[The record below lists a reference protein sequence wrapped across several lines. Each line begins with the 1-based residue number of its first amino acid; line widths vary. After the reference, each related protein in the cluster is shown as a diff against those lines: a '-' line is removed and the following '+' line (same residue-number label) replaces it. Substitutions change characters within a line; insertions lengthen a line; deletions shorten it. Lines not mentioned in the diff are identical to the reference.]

1 MLRKNLVVVMLV
13 ICTLSF
19 VVFTMTNFNA
29 FAQNN
34 CSAQDNAACAQSDL
48 SLPVPSENEI
58 VPPGVYNN
66 HQKTHR
72 IMKKTLAAKMINLK
86 IMVTM
91 MTEIPS
97 FCHSHDDKNRNVV

>member
-1 MLRKNLVVVMLV
+1 VLRKNLVVVMMV

-48 SLPVPSENEI
+48 SLPVPSENDI
-58 VPPGVYNN
+58 VPPGVQQQPPDHSQDNEEDFGGQDDNGNN
-66 HQKTHR
+66 
-72 IMKKTLAAKMINLK
+72 
-86 IMVTM
+86 
-91 MTEIPS
+91 
-97 FCHSHDDKNRNVV
+97 DDGNTFLLPFP

>member
-58 VPPGVYNN
+58 VPPGVQQQPPENSYDNEEDLGG
-66 HQKTHR
+66 Q
-72 IMKKTLAAKMINLK
+72 
-86 IMVTM
+86 
-91 MTEIPS
+91 
-97 FCHSHDDKNRNVV
+97 DDKSEDNSNNNDGNTFLLPFP

>member
-58 VPPGVYNN
+58 VPPGLQQQPPENSQDN
-66 HQKTHR
+66 EEDLGGQ
-72 IMKKTLAAKMINLK
+72 
-86 IMVTM
+86 
-91 MTEIPS
+91 
-97 FCHSHDDKNRNVV
+97 DDKSEDNGNNDDGNTFLLPFP

>member
-1 MLRKNLVVVMLV
+1 MLRKNLVVVMLM

-29 FAQNN
+29 IAQNN

-58 VPPGVYNN
+58 VPPGVQQQPPENSQENEVDLGGQDKSEDNGNN
-66 HQKTHR
+66 DEGNTF
-72 IMKKTLAAKMINLK
+72 LL
-86 IMVTM
+86 
-91 MTEIPS
+91 P
-97 FCHSHDDKNRNVV
+97 FP

>member
-58 VPPGVYNN
+58 VPPGVQQQPPENSQDN
-66 HQKTHR
+66 EEDLGGQ
-72 IMKKTLAAKMINLK
+72 
-86 IMVTM
+86 
-91 MTEIPS
+91 
-97 FCHSHDDKNRNVV
+97 DDKSEDNGNDDDGNTFLLPFP

>member
-1 MLRKNLVVVMLV
+1 MLRKNLVVVMLM

-58 VPPGVYNN
+58 VPPGVQQPPENSQDN
-66 HQKTHR
+66 EEDLGGQ
-72 IMKKTLAAKMINLK
+72 
-86 IMVTM
+86 
-91 MTEIPS
+91 
-97 FCHSHDDKNRNVV
+97 DDKSEDNGKDDDGNTFLLPFP

>member
-1 MLRKNLVVVMLV
+1 MLV

-19 VVFTMTNFNA
+19 VLFVMTNSIA

-58 VPPGVYNN
+58 VPPGVQQPPKNSQDN
-66 HQKTHR
+66 EEDLGGQ
-72 IMKKTLAAKMINLK
+72 
-86 IMVTM
+86 
-91 MTEIPS
+91 
-97 FCHSHDDKNRNVV
+97 DDKSEDNGNNDDGNTFLLPFP

>member
-34 CSAQDNAACAQSDL
+34 CSGQDNAACAQSDL

-58 VPPGVYNN
+58 VPPGVQQQPPENSQDN
-66 HQKTHR
+66 EEDLGGQ
-72 IMKKTLAAKMINLK
+72 
-86 IMVTM
+86 
-91 MTEIPS
+91 
-97 FCHSHDDKNRNVV
+97 DDKSEDNGNNDDGNTFLLPFP

>member
-1 MLRKNLVVVMLV
+1 VLRKNLVVVMLV

-34 CSAQDNAACAQSDL
+34 CSAQYNAACAQSDL

-58 VPPGVYNN
+58 VPPGVQQQPPENSQDN
-66 HQKTHR
+66 EEDLGGQ
-72 IMKKTLAAKMINLK
+72 
-86 IMVTM
+86 
-91 MTEIPS
+91 
-97 FCHSHDDKNRNVV
+97 DDKSEDNGNNDDGNTFLLPFP

>member
-1 MLRKNLVVVMLV
+1 MLRKNLVLVMLV

-58 VPPGVYNN
+58 VPPGVQQPPENSQDN
-66 HQKTHR
+66 EEDLGGQ
-72 IMKKTLAAKMINLK
+72 
-86 IMVTM
+86 
-91 MTEIPS
+91 
-97 FCHSHDDKNRNVV
+97 DDKSEDNGNDDDGNTFLLPFP

>member
-1 MLRKNLVVVMLV
+1 VLQKNLVVVILV
-13 ICTLSF
+13 ICSLSF

-58 VPPGVYNN
+58 VPPGLQQQPPENSQDN
-66 HQKTHR
+66 EEDLGGQ
-72 IMKKTLAAKMINLK
+72 
-86 IMVTM
+86 
-91 MTEIPS
+91 
-97 FCHSHDDKNRNVV
+97 DDKSEDNGNNDDGNTFLLPFP

>member
-1 MLRKNLVVVMLV
+1 MLRKNLVVVMMV
-13 ICTLSF
+13 IYTLSF

-58 VPPGVYNN
+58 VPPGVQQQPPENSQDN
-66 HQKTHR
+66 EEDLGGQ
-72 IMKKTLAAKMINLK
+72 
-86 IMVTM
+86 
-91 MTEIPS
+91 
-97 FCHSHDDKNRNVV
+97 DDKSEDNGNNDDGNTFLLPFP

>member
-58 VPPGVYNN
+58 VPPGAQQPPENSQDN
-66 HQKTHR
+66 EEDLGGQ
-72 IMKKTLAAKMINLK
+72 
-86 IMVTM
+86 
-91 MTEIPS
+91 
-97 FCHSHDDKNRNVV
+97 DDKSEDSSNNNDGNTFLLPFP

>member
-58 VPPGVYNN
+58 VPPGVQQQPPENSQDNEENSGDPDNKSEDNGNN
-66 HQKTHR
+66 
-72 IMKKTLAAKMINLK
+72 
-86 IMVTM
+86 
-91 MTEIPS
+91 
-97 FCHSHDDKNRNVV
+97 DDGNTFLLPFP

>member
-1 MLRKNLVVVMLV
+1 VLRKNLVVVMLV

-58 VPPGVYNN
+58 VPPGLQQQPPENSQDN
-66 HQKTHR
+66 EEDLGGQ
-72 IMKKTLAAKMINLK
+72 
-86 IMVTM
+86 
-91 MTEIPS
+91 
-97 FCHSHDDKNRNVV
+97 DDKSEDNGNNDDGNTFLLPFP

>member
-1 MLRKNLVVVMLV
+1 VLRKNLVVLMMV

-48 SLPVPSENEI
+48 SLPVPSENDI
-58 VPPGVYNN
+58 VPPGVQQQPPDHSQDDEEDSGGQDDNGNN
-66 HQKTHR
+66 
-72 IMKKTLAAKMINLK
+72 
-86 IMVTM
+86 
-91 MTEIPS
+91 
-97 FCHSHDDKNRNVV
+97 DDGNTFLLPFP

>member
-19 VVFTMTNFNA
+19 VVFTMTNLNA

-34 CSAQDNAACAQSDL
+34 CLAQDNTACAQSDL

-58 VPPGVYNN
+58 VPPGIQQQPPENTQDN
-66 HQKTHR
+66 EEDLGGQ
-72 IMKKTLAAKMINLK
+72 
-86 IMVTM
+86 
-91 MTEIPS
+91 
-97 FCHSHDDKNRNVV
+97 DDKSEDNGNNDDGNTFLLPFP

>member
-1 MLRKNLVVVMLV
+1 VLRKNLVVVMMV

-48 SLPVPSENEI
+48 SLPVPSENDI
-58 VPPGVYNN
+58 VPPGVQQQPPDHSQDNEEDFGGQDDGNN
-66 HQKTHR
+66 NGGNTF
-72 IMKKTLAAKMINLK
+72 LL
-86 IMVTM
+86 
-91 MTEIPS
+91 P
-97 FCHSHDDKNRNVV
+97 FP